1 MISGADAVGFVVI
14 ADVVGI
20 PECTVTRKGIEYRG
34 FKNITQEGYTC
45 QSWTSQTVSLAYKH
59 GHRFIV

>member
-14 ADVVGI
+14 TDVVDM
-20 PECTVTRKGIEYRG
+20 PECTVSRKGTEYRG
-34 FKNITQEGYTC
+34 LKNITQEHETC

-59 GHRFIV
+59 GQRFIV